1 VHAPVSSPTFDE
13 QELIMAMYKTW
24 EEGRAEARM
33 EARIEE
39 QADIG
44 DPS

>member
-1 VHAPVSSPTFDE
+1 VLTPVSSPTLDE

-33 EARIEE
+33 EGRAEGRME
-39 QADIG
+39 G
-44 DPS
+44 